1 MPQALTERVLQDKRE
16 GKEPMEKISAS
27 KLLAGLVPAG
37 SIPEE
42 VQVES
47 VTTDSREVRPGC
59 IFVAFPGEKFD
70 GHDFAAKA
78 LENGAVYVVVNHP
91 VEGVPAEKAILCPD
105 SYHAMMV
112 MGANYRSQYHP
123 KMVGVTGSVGKT
135 TTKQMTYAALAGFG
149 ETIKTEGNQNN
160 ELGMPRTLMRIGSS
174 TEYAVIEMGMNHF
187 GEISRL
193 TRAVA
198 PTVGL
203 ITNIGVSHIENLGS
217 RAGILQAKLEILEGM
232 APDAPLIVNMD
243 NDMLRTVKLGDRP
256 LLTFAIDDQ
265 SADFTATDIAEQ
277 GSTTTF
283 TVHHS
288 TFTQPVTIPTVGIHN
303 VYNALAAMAV
313 GYVTGVD
320 PAAAASALANYVP
333 AGMRQNLVQVGG
345 VQVIEDCYNA
355 SPDSMRAALQ
365 TLGKLPVHRRYAVLG
380 AMLELGDYAKEA
392 HTQVGKMA
400 AENGIDGVLA
410 YGADAAY
417 IVEAAKQAG
426 LENARLFD
434 TKEALA
440 QSLAQQVKPGD
451 GVLFKGS
458 RGMHLEDV
466 MHTVYERWEKA

>member
-1 MPQALTERVLQDKRE
+1 MKAFTLQEAAAALGLPQMQAQATLADVCTDTRKIQPGSLFVCLRGER
-16 GKEPMEKISAS
+16 
-27 KLLAGLVPAG
+27 
-37 SIPEE
+37 
-42 VQVES
+42 
-47 VTTDSREVRPGC
+47 
-59 IFVAFPGEKFD
+59 FD
-70 GHDFAAKA
+70 GHSFASQAAQLGAAALLVDHPVDADVPQLVVTDTGKA
-78 LENGAVYVVVNHP
+78 LLQLAGWYRRRFQLPVV
-91 VEGVPAEKAILCPD
+91 GL
-105 SYHAMMV
+105 
-112 MGANYRSQYHP
+112 
-123 KMVGVTGSVGKT
+123 TGSVGKT
-135 TTKQMTYAALAGFG
+135 TTKEFIALVLGAKYN
-149 ETIKTEGNQNN
+149 TLKTQGNLNN
-160 ELGMPRTLMRIGSS
+160 EIGVPQMLFRLEDSH
-174 TEYAVIEMGMNHF
+174 TAAVIEMGMNHF

-313 GYVTGVD
+313 GYVTGVN
-320 PAAAASALANYVP
+320 PAVAASALANYVP

-365 TLGKLPVHRRYAVLG
+365 TLGKLPVHCRYAVLG

-417 IVEAAKQAG
+417 IVDAAKQAG

-440 QSLAQQVKPGD
+440 QSLAQQVQPGD

>member
-1 MPQALTERVLQDKRE
+1 MKAFTLQEAAAALGLPQMQAQATLADVCTDTRKIQPGSLFVCLRGER
-16 GKEPMEKISAS
+16 
-27 KLLAGLVPAG
+27 
-37 SIPEE
+37 
-42 VQVES
+42 
-47 VTTDSREVRPGC
+47 
-59 IFVAFPGEKFD
+59 FD
-70 GHDFAAKA
+70 GHSFASQAAQLGAAALLVDHPVDADVPQLVVTDTGKA
-78 LENGAVYVVVNHP
+78 LLQLAGWYRRRFQLPVV
-91 VEGVPAEKAILCPD
+91 GL
-105 SYHAMMV
+105 
-112 MGANYRSQYHP
+112 
-123 KMVGVTGSVGKT
+123 TGSVGKT
-135 TTKQMTYAALAGFG
+135 TTKEFIALVLGAKYN
-149 ETIKTEGNQNN
+149 TLKTQRNLNN
-160 ELGMPRTLMRIGSS
+160 EIGVPQMLFRLEDSH
-174 TEYAVIEMGMNHF
+174 TAAVIEMGMNHF

-440 QSLAQQVKPGD
+440 QSLAQQVQPGD

>member
-1 MPQALTERVLQDKRE
+1 MKAFTLQEAAAALGLPQMQAQATLADVCTDTRKIQPGSLFVCLRGER
-16 GKEPMEKISAS
+16 
-27 KLLAGLVPAG
+27 
-37 SIPEE
+37 
-42 VQVES
+42 
-47 VTTDSREVRPGC
+47 
-59 IFVAFPGEKFD
+59 FD
-70 GHDFAAKA
+70 GHSFASQAAQLGAAALLVDHPVDADVPQLVVTDTGKA
-78 LENGAVYVVVNHP
+78 LLQLAGWYRRRFQLPVV
-91 VEGVPAEKAILCPD
+91 GL
-105 SYHAMMV
+105 
-112 MGANYRSQYHP
+112 
-123 KMVGVTGSVGKT
+123 TGSVGKT
-135 TTKQMTYAALAGFG
+135 TTKEFIALVLGAKYN
-149 ETIKTEGNQNN
+149 TLKTQGNLNN
-160 ELGMPRTLMRIGSS
+160 EIGVPQMLFRLEDSH
-174 TEYAVIEMGMNHF
+174 TAAVIEMGMNHF

-283 TVHHS
+283 TVHHT

-320 PAAAASALANYVP
+320 HVAAASALANYVP

-434 TKEALA
+434 TKESLA
-440 QSLAQQVKPGD
+440 QSLAQQVQPGD

>member
-1 MPQALTERVLQDKRE
+1 MKAFTLQEAAAALGLPQMQAQATLADVCTDTRKIQPGSLFVCLRGER
-16 GKEPMEKISAS
+16 
-27 KLLAGLVPAG
+27 
-37 SIPEE
+37 
-42 VQVES
+42 
-47 VTTDSREVRPGC
+47 
-59 IFVAFPGEKFD
+59 FD
-70 GHDFAAKA
+70 GHSFASQAAQLGAAALLVDHPVDADVPQLVVTDTGKA
-78 LENGAVYVVVNHP
+78 LLQLAGWYRRRFQLPVV
-91 VEGVPAEKAILCPD
+91 GL
-105 SYHAMMV
+105 
-112 MGANYRSQYHP
+112 
-123 KMVGVTGSVGKT
+123 TGSVGKT
-135 TTKQMTYAALAGFG
+135 TTKEFIALVLGAKYN
-149 ETIKTEGNQNN
+149 TLKTQGNLNN
-160 ELGMPRTLMRIGSS
+160 EIGVPQMLFRLEDSH
-174 TEYAVIEMGMNHF
+174 TAAVIEMGMNHF

-232 APDAPLIVNMD
+232 APDAPLIVNID

-256 LLTFAIDDQ
+256 LLTFAIDDP

-320 PAAAASALANYVP
+320 PVAAASALANYVP

-434 TKEALA
+434 TKESLA
-440 QSLAQQVKPGD
+440 QSLAQQVQPGD

>member
-1 MPQALTERVLQDKRE
+1 MLTNE
-16 GKEPMEKISAS
+16 GKAGSRIFRTNSISGDSVVDIVALVGACQRS
-27 KLLAGLVPAG
+27 RGRRGDFGIGFLHTGHHAGCAIDEALNRLLGAFRGLVAHVHFRYGIGYGLGDFVHRIAHAGLEVGDRFAG
-37 SIPEE
+37 GILRFFQCSI
-42 VQVES
+42 V
-47 VTTDSREVRPGC
+47 
-59 IFVAFPGEKFD
+59 
-70 GHDFAAKA
+70 
-78 LENGAVYVVVNHP
+78 L
-91 VEGVPAEKAILCPD
+91 
-105 SYHAMMV
+105 
-112 MGANYRSQYHP
+112 
-123 KMVGVTGSVGKT
+123 
-135 TTKQMTYAALAGFG
+135 
-149 ETIKTEGNQNN
+149 
-160 ELGMPRTLMRIGSS
+160 
-174 TEYAVIEMGMNHF
+174 NHF

-232 APDAPLIVNMD
+232 APDAPLIVNID

-288 TFTQPVTIPTVGIHN
+288 TFTRPVTIPTVGIHN

-313 GYVTGVD
+313 GYVTGVN
-320 PAAAASALANYVP
+320 PAAAAAALANYVP

-426 LENARLFD
+426 LENARWFD

-440 QSLAQQVKPGD
+440 QSLAQQVQPGD

>member
-1 MPQALTERVLQDKRE
+1 MKAFTLQEAAAALGLPQMQAQATLADVCTDTRKIQSGSLFVCLRGER
-16 GKEPMEKISAS
+16 
-27 KLLAGLVPAG
+27 
-37 SIPEE
+37 
-42 VQVES
+42 
-47 VTTDSREVRPGC
+47 
-59 IFVAFPGEKFD
+59 FD
-70 GHDFAAKA
+70 GHTFAPQAAQLGAAALLVDHPVDADVPQLVVTDTGKA
-78 LENGAVYVVVNHP
+78 LLQLAGWYRRRFRLPVV
-91 VEGVPAEKAILCPD
+91 GL
-105 SYHAMMV
+105 
-112 MGANYRSQYHP
+112 
-123 KMVGVTGSVGKT
+123 TGSVGKT
-135 TTKQMTYAALAGFG
+135 TTKEFIALVLGAKYN
-149 ETIKTEGNQNN
+149 TLKTQGNLNN
-160 ELGMPRTLMRIGSS
+160 EIGVPQMLFRLEDSH
-174 TEYAVIEMGMNHF
+174 TAAVIEMGMNHF

-232 APDAPLIVNMD
+232 APDAPLIVNVD

-288 TFTQPVTIPTVGIHN
+288 TFTRSVTIPTVGIHN

-313 GYVTGVD
+313 GYATGVD
-320 PAAAASALANYVP
+320 PVAAAAALANYVP

-440 QSLAQQVKPGD
+440 QALAQQVQSGD

>member
-1 MPQALTERVLQDKRE
+1 MKAFTLQEAAAALGLPQMQVQATLADVCTDTRKIQPGSLFVCLRGER
-16 GKEPMEKISAS
+16 
-27 KLLAGLVPAG
+27 
-37 SIPEE
+37 
-42 VQVES
+42 
-47 VTTDSREVRPGC
+47 
-59 IFVAFPGEKFD
+59 FD
-70 GHDFAAKA
+70 GHSFASQAAQLGAAALLADHPVDADVPQLVVTDTGKA
-78 LENGAVYVVVNHP
+78 LLQLAGWYRRRFQLPVV
-91 VEGVPAEKAILCPD
+91 GL
-105 SYHAMMV
+105 
-112 MGANYRSQYHP
+112 
-123 KMVGVTGSVGKT
+123 TGSVGKT
-135 TTKQMTYAALAGFG
+135 TTKEFIALVLGAKYN
-149 ETIKTEGNQNN
+149 TLKTQGNLNN
-160 ELGMPRTLMRIGSS
+160 EIGVPQMLFRLEDSH
-174 TEYAVIEMGMNHF
+174 TAAVIEMGMNHF

-283 TVHHS
+283 TVHHN

-320 PAAAASALANYVP
+320 SAAAASALANYVP

-380 AMLELGDYAKEA
+380 AMLELGHYAKEA

-440 QSLAQQVKPGD
+440 QSLAQQVQPGD

>member
-1 MPQALTERVLQDKRE
+1 MKAFTLQEAAAALGLPQMQAQATLADVCTDTRKIQPGSLFVCLRGER
-16 GKEPMEKISAS
+16 
-27 KLLAGLVPAG
+27 
-37 SIPEE
+37 
-42 VQVES
+42 
-47 VTTDSREVRPGC
+47 
-59 IFVAFPGEKFD
+59 FD
-70 GHDFAAKA
+70 GHSFASQAAQLGAAALLVDHPVDADVPQLVVTDTGKA
-78 LENGAVYVVVNHP
+78 LLQLAGWYRRRFRLPVV
-91 VEGVPAEKAILCPD
+91 GL
-105 SYHAMMV
+105 
-112 MGANYRSQYHP
+112 
-123 KMVGVTGSVGKT
+123 TGSVGKT
-135 TTKQMTYAALAGFG
+135 TTKEFIALVLSAKYN
-149 ETIKTEGNQNN
+149 TLKTQGNLNN
-160 ELGMPRTLMRIGSS
+160 EIGVPQMLFRLEDSH
-174 TEYAVIEMGMNHF
+174 TAAVIEMGMNHF

-313 GYVTGVD
+313 GYVTGVN
-320 PAAAASALANYVP
+320 PAAAAAALANYVP

-380 AMLELGDYAKEA
+380 AMLELGGYAKEA

-440 QSLAQQVKPGD
+440 QSLAQQVQPGD

-458 RGMHLEDV
+458 RGMNLEDV

>member
-1 MPQALTERVLQDKRE
+1 MKAFTLQEAAAALGLPQMQAQATLADVCTDTRKIQPGSLFVCLRGER
-16 GKEPMEKISAS
+16 
-27 KLLAGLVPAG
+27 
-37 SIPEE
+37 
-42 VQVES
+42 
-47 VTTDSREVRPGC
+47 
-59 IFVAFPGEKFD
+59 FD
-70 GHDFAAKA
+70 GHSFASQAAQLGAAALLVDHPVDADVPQLVVTDTGKA
-78 LENGAVYVVVNHP
+78 LLQLAGWYRRRFQLPVV
-91 VEGVPAEKAILCPD
+91 GL
-105 SYHAMMV
+105 
-112 MGANYRSQYHP
+112 
-123 KMVGVTGSVGKT
+123 TGSVGKT
-135 TTKQMTYAALAGFG
+135 TTKEFIALVLGAKYN
-149 ETIKTEGNQNN
+149 TLKTQGNLNN
-160 ELGMPRTLMRIGSS
+160 EIGVPQMLFRLEDSH
-174 TEYAVIEMGMNHF
+174 TAAVIEMGMNHF

-313 GYVTGVD
+313 GYVAGVD

-365 TLGKLPVHRRYAVLG
+365 TLGKLPVHRRYAVRG

-440 QSLAQQVKPGD
+440 QSLAQQVQPGD

>member
-1 MPQALTERVLQDKRE
+1 MKAFTLQEAAAALGLPKMQDQATLADVCTDTRKIQPGSLFVCLRGER
-16 GKEPMEKISAS
+16 
-27 KLLAGLVPAG
+27 
-37 SIPEE
+37 
-42 VQVES
+42 
-47 VTTDSREVRPGC
+47 
-59 IFVAFPGEKFD
+59 FD
-70 GHDFAAKA
+70 GHTFAPQAAQLGAAA
-78 LENGAVYVVVNHP
+78 LLVDHP
-91 VEGVPAEKAILCPD
+91 VEAEVPQLVVADTGKALLQL
-105 SYHAMMV
+105 A
-112 MGANYRSQYHP
+112 GWYRRRFQLP
-123 KMVGVTGSVGKT
+123 VVGLTGSVGKT
-135 TTKQMTYAALAGFG
+135 TTKEFIALVLGAKYN
-149 ETIKTEGNQNN
+149 TLKTQGNLNN
-160 ELGMPRTLMRIGSS
+160 EIGVPQMLFRLEDSH
-174 TEYAVIEMGMNHF
+174 TAAVIEMGMNHF

-232 APDAPLIVNMD
+232 APGAPLIVNVD
-243 NDMLRTVKLGDRP
+243 NDMLRTVKLSDRP
-256 LLTFAIDDQ
+256 LLTFAIDDE

-277 GSTTTF
+277 GSETHF
-283 TVHHS
+283 TVHYGD
-288 TFTQPVTIPTVGIHN
+288 FTQPVTIPTVGIHN

-320 PAAAASALANYVP
+320 PAAAAAALAHYVP
-333 AGMRQNLVQVGG
+333 AGMRQNLVHVGG

-365 TLGKLPVHRRYAVLG
+365 TLGKLPANHRYAVLG

-392 HTQVGKMA
+392 HAAVGRMA

-440 QSLAQQVKPGD
+440 QALAQQVQPGD

-466 MHTVYERWEKA
+466 MHTLYERWEKA

>member
-1 MPQALTERVLQDKRE
+1 MKAFTLQEAAAALGLPQMQAQATLADVCTDTRKIQPGSLFVCLRGER
-16 GKEPMEKISAS
+16 
-27 KLLAGLVPAG
+27 
-37 SIPEE
+37 
-42 VQVES
+42 
-47 VTTDSREVRPGC
+47 
-59 IFVAFPGEKFD
+59 FD
-70 GHDFAAKA
+70 GHSFASQAAQLGAAALLVDHPVDADVPQLVVTDTGKA
-78 LENGAVYVVVNHP
+78 LLQLAGWYRRRFQLPVV
-91 VEGVPAEKAILCPD
+91 GL
-105 SYHAMMV
+105 
-112 MGANYRSQYHP
+112 
-123 KMVGVTGSVGKT
+123 TGSVGKT
-135 TTKQMTYAALAGFG
+135 TTKEFIALVLGAKYN
-149 ETIKTEGNQNN
+149 TLKTQGNLNN
-160 ELGMPRTLMRIGSS
+160 EIGVPQMLFRLEDSH
-174 TEYAVIEMGMNHF
+174 TAAVIEMGMNHF

-320 PAAAASALANYVP
+320 SAAAASALANYVP

-365 TLGKLPVHRRYAVLG
+365 TLGKLSVHRRYAVLG

-440 QSLAQQVKPGD
+440 QSLAQQVQPGD

>member
-1 MPQALTERVLQDKRE
+1 MKAFTLQEAAAALGLPQMQAQATLADVCTDTRKIQPGSLFVCLRGER
-16 GKEPMEKISAS
+16 
-27 KLLAGLVPAG
+27 
-37 SIPEE
+37 
-42 VQVES
+42 
-47 VTTDSREVRPGC
+47 
-59 IFVAFPGEKFD
+59 FD
-70 GHDFAAKA
+70 GHSFAPQAAQLGAAALLVDHPVDADVPQLVVTDTGKA
-78 LENGAVYVVVNHP
+78 LLQLAGWYRRRFRLPVV
-91 VEGVPAEKAILCPD
+91 GL
-105 SYHAMMV
+105 
-112 MGANYRSQYHP
+112 
-123 KMVGVTGSVGKT
+123 TGSVGKT
-135 TTKQMTYAALAGFG
+135 TTKEFIALVLGAKYN
-149 ETIKTEGNQNN
+149 TLKTQGNLNN
-160 ELGMPRTLMRIGSS
+160 EIGVPQMLFRLEDSH
-174 TEYAVIEMGMNHF
+174 TAAVIEMGMNHF

-232 APDAPLIVNMD
+232 APDAPLIVNAD

-313 GYVTGVD
+313 GYATGVD
-320 PAAAASALANYVP
+320 PAAAAAALANYVP

-365 TLGKLPVHRRYAVLG
+365 TLGKLTVHRRYAVLG

-440 QSLAQQVKPGD
+440 QSLAQQVQSGD

>member
-1 MPQALTERVLQDKRE
+1 MKAFTLQEAAAALGLPQMQAQATLADVCTDTRKIQPGSLFVCLRGER
-16 GKEPMEKISAS
+16 
-27 KLLAGLVPAG
+27 
-37 SIPEE
+37 
-42 VQVES
+42 
-47 VTTDSREVRPGC
+47 
-59 IFVAFPGEKFD
+59 FD
-70 GHDFAAKA
+70 GHTFAPQAAQLGAAALLVDHPVDADVPQLVVTDTGKA
-78 LENGAVYVVVNHP
+78 LLQLAGWYRRRFRLPVV
-91 VEGVPAEKAILCPD
+91 GL
-105 SYHAMMV
+105 
-112 MGANYRSQYHP
+112 
-123 KMVGVTGSVGKT
+123 TGSVGKT
-135 TTKQMTYAALAGFG
+135 TTKEFIALVLGAKYN
-149 ETIKTEGNQNN
+149 TLKTQGNLNN
-160 ELGMPRTLMRIGSS
+160 EIGVPQMLFRLEDSH
-174 TEYAVIEMGMNHF
+174 TAAVIEMGMNHF

-232 APDAPLIVNMD
+232 APDAPLIVNAD

-313 GYVTGVD
+313 GYATGVD
-320 PAAAASALANYVP
+320 PAAAAAALANYVP

-440 QSLAQQVKPGD
+440 QALAQQVQSGD

>member
-1 MPQALTERVLQDKRE
+1 MKAFTLQEAAAALGLPQMQAQATLADVCTDTRKIQPGSLFVCLRGER
-16 GKEPMEKISAS
+16 
-27 KLLAGLVPAG
+27 
-37 SIPEE
+37 
-42 VQVES
+42 
-47 VTTDSREVRPGC
+47 
-59 IFVAFPGEKFD
+59 FD
-70 GHDFAAKA
+70 GHSFASQAAQLGAAALLVDHPVVADVPQLVVTDTGKA
-78 LENGAVYVVVNHP
+78 LLQLAGWYRRRFQLPVV
-91 VEGVPAEKAILCPD
+91 GL
-105 SYHAMMV
+105 
-112 MGANYRSQYHP
+112 
-123 KMVGVTGSVGKT
+123 TGSVGKT
-135 TTKQMTYAALAGFG
+135 TTKELIALVLGAKYN
-149 ETIKTEGNQNN
+149 TLKTQGNLNN
-160 ELGMPRTLMRIGSS
+160 EIGVPQMLFRLEDSH
-174 TEYAVIEMGMNHF
+174 TAAVIEMGMNHF

-232 APDAPLIVNMD
+232 APDAPLIVNID

-256 LLTFAIDDQ
+256 LLTFAIDDR

-320 PAAAASALANYVP
+320 PVASASALANYVP

-400 AENGIDGVLA
+400 AVNGIDGVLA

-417 IVEAAKQAG
+417 IVVAAKQAG

-440 QSLAQQVKPGD
+440 QSLAQQVQPGD

>member
-1 MPQALTERVLQDKRE
+1 MKAFTLQEAAAALGLPQMQAPATLADVCTDTRKIQPGSLFVCLRGER
-16 GKEPMEKISAS
+16 
-27 KLLAGLVPAG
+27 
-37 SIPEE
+37 
-42 VQVES
+42 
-47 VTTDSREVRPGC
+47 
-59 IFVAFPGEKFD
+59 FD
-70 GHDFAAKA
+70 GHSFASQAAQLGAAALLVDHPVDADVPQLVVTDTGKA
-78 LENGAVYVVVNHP
+78 LLQLAGWYRRRFQLPVV
-91 VEGVPAEKAILCPD
+91 GL
-105 SYHAMMV
+105 
-112 MGANYRSQYHP
+112 
-123 KMVGVTGSVGKT
+123 TGSVGKT
-135 TTKQMTYAALAGFG
+135 TTKEFIALVLGAKYN
-149 ETIKTEGNQNN
+149 TLKTQGNLNN
-160 ELGMPRTLMRIGSS
+160 EIGVPQMLFRLEDSH
-174 TEYAVIEMGMNHF
+174 TAAVIEMGMNHF

-288 TFTQPVTIPTVGIHN
+288 AFTQPVTIPTVGIHN

-365 TLGKLPVHRRYAVLG
+365 TLGKLPVRRRYAVLG

-440 QSLAQQVKPGD
+440 QSLAQQVQPGD

>member
-1 MPQALTERVLQDKRE
+1 MKAFTLQEAAAALGLPQMQAQATLADVCTDTRKIQPGSLFVCLRGER
-16 GKEPMEKISAS
+16 
-27 KLLAGLVPAG
+27 
-37 SIPEE
+37 
-42 VQVES
+42 
-47 VTTDSREVRPGC
+47 
-59 IFVAFPGEKFD
+59 FD
-70 GHDFAAKA
+70 GHSFASQAAQLGAAALLVDHPVDADVPQLVVTDTGKA
-78 LENGAVYVVVNHP
+78 LLQLAGWYRRRFQLPVV
-91 VEGVPAEKAILCPD
+91 GL
-105 SYHAMMV
+105 
-112 MGANYRSQYHP
+112 
-123 KMVGVTGSVGKT
+123 TGSVGKT
-135 TTKQMTYAALAGFG
+135 TTKEFIALVLGAKYN
-149 ETIKTEGNQNN
+149 TLKTQGNLNN
-160 ELGMPRTLMRIGSS
+160 EIGVPQMLFRLEDSH
-174 TEYAVIEMGMNHF
+174 TAAVIEMGMNHF

-417 IVEAAKQAG
+417 IVDAAKQAG

-440 QSLAQQVKPGD
+440 QSLAQQVQPGD

>member
-1 MPQALTERVLQDKRE
+1 MKAFTLQEAAAALGLPQMQAQATLADVCTDTRKIQPGSLFVCLRGER
-16 GKEPMEKISAS
+16 
-27 KLLAGLVPAG
+27 
-37 SIPEE
+37 
-42 VQVES
+42 
-47 VTTDSREVRPGC
+47 
-59 IFVAFPGEKFD
+59 FD
-70 GHDFAAKA
+70 GHSFASQAAQLGAAALLVDHPVDADVPQLVVTDTGKA
-78 LENGAVYVVVNHP
+78 LLQLAGWYRRRFQLPVV
-91 VEGVPAEKAILCPD
+91 GL
-105 SYHAMMV
+105 
-112 MGANYRSQYHP
+112 
-123 KMVGVTGSVGKT
+123 TGSVGKT
-135 TTKQMTYAALAGFG
+135 TTKEFIALVLGAKYN
-149 ETIKTEGNQNN
+149 TLKTQGNLNN
-160 ELGMPRTLMRIGSS
+160 EIGVPQMLFRLEDSH
-174 TEYAVIEMGMNHF
+174 TAAVIEMGMNHF

-320 PAAAASALANYVP
+320 HVAAASALANYVP

-440 QSLAQQVKPGD
+440 QSLAQQVQPGD

>member
-1 MPQALTERVLQDKRE
+1 MKAFTLQEAAAALGLPQMQAQATLADVCTDTRKIQPGSLFVCLRGER
-16 GKEPMEKISAS
+16 
-27 KLLAGLVPAG
+27 
-37 SIPEE
+37 
-42 VQVES
+42 
-47 VTTDSREVRPGC
+47 
-59 IFVAFPGEKFD
+59 FD
-70 GHDFAAKA
+70 GHAFASQAAKLGAAA
-78 LENGAVYVVVNHP
+78 LLVDHP
-91 VEGVPAEKAILCPD
+91 VDADVPQLVVTDTGKALLQL
-105 SYHAMMV
+105 A
-112 MGANYRSQYHP
+112 GWYRRRFQLP
-123 KMVGVTGSVGKT
+123 VVGLTGSVGKT
-135 TTKQMTYAALAGFG
+135 TTKEFIALVLGAKYN
-149 ETIKTEGNQNN
+149 TLKTQGNLNN
-160 ELGMPRTLMRIGSS
+160 EIGVPQMLFRLEDSH
-174 TEYAVIEMGMNHF
+174 TAAVIEMGMNHF

-333 AGMRQNLVQVGG
+333 TGMRQNLVQVGG

-440 QSLAQQVKPGD
+440 QSLAQQVQPGD

>member
-1 MPQALTERVLQDKRE
+1 M
-16 GKEPMEKISAS
+16 G
-27 KLLAGLVPAG
+27 
-37 SIPEE
+37 
-42 VQVES
+42 
-47 VTTDSREVRPGC
+47 
-59 IFVAFPGEKFD
+59 
-70 GHDFAAKA
+70 AKYNT
-78 LENGAVYVVVNHP
+78 LKTQGNLNNEI
-91 VEGVPAEKAILCPD
+91 GVPQMLFRLED
-105 SYHAMMV
+105 SHTA
-112 MGANYRSQYHP
+112 
-123 KMVGVTGSVGKT
+123 
-135 TTKQMTYAALAGFG
+135 
-149 ETIKTEGNQNN
+149 
-160 ELGMPRTLMRIGSS
+160 
-174 TEYAVIEMGMNHF
+174 AVIEMGMNHF

-232 APDAPLIVNMD
+232 APDAPLIVNID

-313 GYVTGVD
+313 GYATGVD
-320 PAAAASALANYVP
+320 SAAAASALANYVP

-440 QSLAQQVKPGD
+440 QSLAQQVQPGD

>member
-1 MPQALTERVLQDKRE
+1 MKAFTLQEAAAALGLPQMQAQATLADVCTDTRKIQPGSLFVCLRGER
-16 GKEPMEKISAS
+16 
-27 KLLAGLVPAG
+27 
-37 SIPEE
+37 
-42 VQVES
+42 
-47 VTTDSREVRPGC
+47 
-59 IFVAFPGEKFD
+59 FD
-70 GHDFAAKA
+70 GHSFASQAAQLGAAALLVDHPVDADVPQLVVTDTGKA
-78 LENGAVYVVVNHP
+78 LLQLAGWYRRRFQLPVV
-91 VEGVPAEKAILCPD
+91 GL
-105 SYHAMMV
+105 
-112 MGANYRSQYHP
+112 
-123 KMVGVTGSVGKT
+123 TGSVGKT
-135 TTKQMTYAALAGFG
+135 TTKEFIALVLGAKYN
-149 ETIKTEGNQNN
+149 TLKTQGNLNN
-160 ELGMPRTLMRIGSS
+160 EIGVPQMLFRLEDSH
-174 TEYAVIEMGMNHF
+174 TAAVIEMGMNHF

-232 APDAPLIVNMD
+232 APDAPLIVNID

-288 TFTQPVTIPTVGIHN
+288 PFPQPVTIPTVGIHN

-380 AMLELGDYAKEA
+380 DMLELGDYAKEA

-426 LENARLFD
+426 LGNARLFD

-440 QSLAQQVKPGD
+440 QSLAQQVQPGD

>member
-1 MPQALTERVLQDKRE
+1 MKAFTLQEAAAALGLPQMQAQATLADVCTDTRKIQPGSLFVCLRGER
-16 GKEPMEKISAS
+16 
-27 KLLAGLVPAG
+27 
-37 SIPEE
+37 
-42 VQVES
+42 
-47 VTTDSREVRPGC
+47 
-59 IFVAFPGEKFD
+59 FD
-70 GHDFAAKA
+70 GHSFASQAAKLGAAA
-78 LENGAVYVVVNHP
+78 LLVDHP
-91 VEGVPAEKAILCPD
+91 VDADVPQLVVTDTGKALLQLAGWYRRRFQLPMAKYNTLKTQGNLNNEIGVPQMLFRLED
-105 SYHAMMV
+105 SHTA
-112 MGANYRSQYHP
+112 
-123 KMVGVTGSVGKT
+123 
-135 TTKQMTYAALAGFG
+135 
-149 ETIKTEGNQNN
+149 
-160 ELGMPRTLMRIGSS
+160 
-174 TEYAVIEMGMNHF
+174 AVIEMGMNHF

-217 RAGILQAKLEILEGM
+217 RAGILQAKLERLEGM

-288 TFTQPVTIPTVGIHN
+288 TFNQPVTIPTVGIHN

-313 GYVTGVD
+313 GYVTGVN

-380 AMLELGDYAKEA
+380 AHPSG
-392 HTQVGKMA
+392 Q
-400 AENGIDGVLA
+400 DGGREWHRRRAGLWGGRCL
-410 YGADAAY
+410 YCRSG
-417 IVEAAKQAG
+417 QAG
-426 LENARLFD
+426 GTGKR
-434 TKEALA
+434 
-440 QSLAQQVKPGD
+440 P
-451 GVLFKGS
+451 
-458 RGMHLEDV
+458 
-466 MHTVYERWEKA
+466 TV

>member
-1 MPQALTERVLQDKRE
+1 MKAFTLQEAAAALGLPQMQAQATLADVCTDTRKIQPGSLFVCLRGER
-16 GKEPMEKISAS
+16 
-27 KLLAGLVPAG
+27 
-37 SIPEE
+37 
-42 VQVES
+42 
-47 VTTDSREVRPGC
+47 
-59 IFVAFPGEKFD
+59 FD
-70 GHDFAAKA
+70 GHSFASQAAQLGAAALLVDHPVDADVPQLVVTDTGKA
-78 LENGAVYVVVNHP
+78 LLQLAGWYRRRFQLPVV
-91 VEGVPAEKAILCPD
+91 GL
-105 SYHAMMV
+105 
-112 MGANYRSQYHP
+112 
-123 KMVGVTGSVGKT
+123 TGSVGKT
-135 TTKQMTYAALAGFG
+135 TTKEFIALVLGAKYN
-149 ETIKTEGNQNN
+149 TLKTQGNLNN
-160 ELGMPRTLMRIGSS
+160 EIGVPQMLFRLEDSH
-174 TEYAVIEMGMNHF
+174 TAAVIEMGMNHF

-232 APDAPLIVNMD
+232 APDAPLIVNID

-303 VYNALAAMAV
+303 VYNALAATAV

-320 PAAAASALANYVP
+320 PAAAAAALANYVP

-400 AENGIDGVLA
+400 AENGIDSVLA

-440 QSLAQQVKPGD
+440 QSLAQQVQPGD

>member
-1 MPQALTERVLQDKRE
+1 MKAFTLQEAAAALGLPQMQAQATLADVCTDTRKIQPGSLFVCLRGER
-16 GKEPMEKISAS
+16 
-27 KLLAGLVPAG
+27 
-37 SIPEE
+37 
-42 VQVES
+42 
-47 VTTDSREVRPGC
+47 
-59 IFVAFPGEKFD
+59 FD
-70 GHDFAAKA
+70 GHSFASQAAQLGAAALLVDHPVDADVPQLVVTDTGKA
-78 LENGAVYVVVNHP
+78 LLQLAGWYRRRFQLPVV
-91 VEGVPAEKAILCPD
+91 GL
-105 SYHAMMV
+105 
-112 MGANYRSQYHP
+112 
-123 KMVGVTGSVGKT
+123 TGSVGKT
-135 TTKQMTYAALAGFG
+135 TTKEFIALVLGAKYN
-149 ETIKTEGNQNN
+149 TLKTQGNLNN
-160 ELGMPRTLMRIGSS
+160 EIGVPQMLFRLEDSH
-174 TEYAVIEMGMNHF
+174 TAAIIEMGMNHF

-232 APDAPLIVNMD
+232 APDAPLIVNTD

-440 QSLAQQVKPGD
+440 QSLAQQVQPGD

>member
-1 MPQALTERVLQDKRE
+1 MKPLDLNFICQTLNLPMPSENQPVSRIV
-16 GKEPMEKISAS
+16 
-27 KLLAGLVPAG
+27 
-37 SIPEE
+37 
-42 VQVES
+42 
-47 VTTDSREVRPGC
+47 TDSRDIQEGDV
-59 IFVAFPGEKFD
+59 FFALAGERFD
-70 GHDFAAKA
+70 AHDFVEDVLAAGATAVVVSREDCAALKGALKVDDTLTALQKLAKA
-78 LENGAVYVVVNHP
+78 WRENVNP
-91 VEGVPAEKAILCPD
+91 FVFGI
-105 SYHAMMV
+105 
-112 MGANYRSQYHP
+112 
-123 KMVGVTGSVGKT
+123 TGSSGKT
-135 TTKQMTYAALAGFG
+135 TVKEMLAGVLRHRFG
-149 ETIKTEGNQNN
+149 DEAVLATAGNFNN
-160 ELGMPRTLMRIGSS
+160 HIGLPLTLLKLIEKHR
-174 TEYAVIEMGMNHF
+174 YAVIEMGMNHF

-320 PAAAASALANYVP
+320 SVAAASALANYVP

-440 QSLAQQVKPGD
+440 QSLAQQVQPGD

>member
-1 MPQALTERVLQDKRE
+1 MKAFTLQEAAAALGLPQMQAQATLADVCTDTRKIQPGSLFVCLRGER
-16 GKEPMEKISAS
+16 
-27 KLLAGLVPAG
+27 
-37 SIPEE
+37 
-42 VQVES
+42 
-47 VTTDSREVRPGC
+47 
-59 IFVAFPGEKFD
+59 FD
-70 GHDFAAKA
+70 GHSFASQAAQLGAAALLVDHSVDADVPQLVVTDTGKA
-78 LENGAVYVVVNHP
+78 LLQLAGWYRRRFQLPVV
-91 VEGVPAEKAILCPD
+91 GL
-105 SYHAMMV
+105 
-112 MGANYRSQYHP
+112 
-123 KMVGVTGSVGKT
+123 TGSVGKT
-135 TTKQMTYAALAGFG
+135 TTKEFIALVLGAKYN
-149 ETIKTEGNQNN
+149 TLKTQGNLNN
-160 ELGMPRTLMRIGSS
+160 EIGVPQMLFRLEDSH
-174 TEYAVIEMGMNHF
+174 TAAVIEMGMNHF

-217 RAGILQAKLEILEGM
+217 RSGILQAKLEILEGM

-434 TKEALA
+434 TNEALV
-440 QSLAQQVKPGD
+440 QSLAQQVQPGD

>member
-1 MPQALTERVLQDKRE
+1 MKAFTLQEAAAALGLPQMQAQATLADVCTDTRKIQPGSLFVCLRGER
-16 GKEPMEKISAS
+16 
-27 KLLAGLVPAG
+27 
-37 SIPEE
+37 
-42 VQVES
+42 
-47 VTTDSREVRPGC
+47 
-59 IFVAFPGEKFD
+59 FD
-70 GHDFAAKA
+70 GHAFASQAAKSGAAA
-78 LENGAVYVVVNHP
+78 LLVDHP
-91 VEGVPAEKAILCPD
+91 VDADVPQLVVTDTGKALLQL
-105 SYHAMMV
+105 A
-112 MGANYRSQYHP
+112 GWYRRRFQLP
-123 KMVGVTGSVGKT
+123 VVGLTGSVGKT
-135 TTKQMTYAALAGFG
+135 TTKEFIALVLGAKYN
-149 ETIKTEGNQNN
+149 TLKTQGNLNN
-160 ELGMPRTLMRIGSS
+160 EIGVPQMLFRLEDSH
-174 TEYAVIEMGMNHF
+174 TAAVIEMGMNHF

-232 APDAPLIVNMD
+232 APDAPLIVNID

-283 TVHHS
+283 TVHHG

-320 PAAAASALANYVP
+320 PDAAASALANYVP

-392 HTQVGKMA
+392 HTQVGMMA

-440 QSLAQQVKPGD
+440 QSLVQQVQPGD

>member
-1 MPQALTERVLQDKRE
+1 MKAFTLQEAAAALGLPQMQAQATLADVCTDTRKIQPGSLFVCLRGER
-16 GKEPMEKISAS
+16 
-27 KLLAGLVPAG
+27 
-37 SIPEE
+37 
-42 VQVES
+42 
-47 VTTDSREVRPGC
+47 
-59 IFVAFPGEKFD
+59 FD
-70 GHDFAAKA
+70 GHSFASQAAQLGAAALLVDHPVDADVPQLVVTDTGKA
-78 LENGAVYVVVNHP
+78 LLQLAGWYRRRFQLPVV
-91 VEGVPAEKAILCPD
+91 GL
-105 SYHAMMV
+105 
-112 MGANYRSQYHP
+112 
-123 KMVGVTGSVGKT
+123 TGSVGKT
-135 TTKQMTYAALAGFG
+135 TTKEFIALVLGAKYN
-149 ETIKTEGNQNN
+149 TLKTQGNLNN
-160 ELGMPRTLMRIGSS
+160 EIGVPQMLFCLEDSH
-174 TEYAVIEMGMNHF
+174 TAAVIEMGMNHF

-440 QSLAQQVKPGD
+440 QSLAQQVQPGD

>member
-1 MPQALTERVLQDKRE
+1 MKAFTLQEAAAALGLPQMQAQATLADVCTDTRKIQPGSLFVCLRGER
-16 GKEPMEKISAS
+16 
-27 KLLAGLVPAG
+27 
-37 SIPEE
+37 
-42 VQVES
+42 
-47 VTTDSREVRPGC
+47 
-59 IFVAFPGEKFD
+59 FD
-70 GHDFAAKA
+70 GHSFASQAAQLGAAALLVDHPVDADVPQLVVTDTGKA
-78 LENGAVYVVVNHP
+78 LLQLAGWYRRRFQLPVV
-91 VEGVPAEKAILCPD
+91 GL
-105 SYHAMMV
+105 
-112 MGANYRSQYHP
+112 
-123 KMVGVTGSVGKT
+123 TGSVGKT
-135 TTKQMTYAALAGFG
+135 TTKEFIALVLGAKYN
-149 ETIKTEGNQNN
+149 TLKTQGNLNN
-160 ELGMPRTLMRIGSS
+160 EIGVPQMLFRLEDSH
-174 TEYAVIEMGMNHF
+174 TAAVIEMGMNHF

-232 APDAPLIVNMD
+232 APDAPLIVNID

-277 GSTTTF
+277 GSTTAF

-288 TFTQPVTIPTVGIHN
+288 TFTRPVTIPTVGIHN

-440 QSLAQQVKPGD
+440 QSLAQQVQPGD

>member
-1 MPQALTERVLQDKRE
+1 MKAFTLQEAAAALGLPQMQAQATLADVCTDTRKIQPGSLFVCLRGER
-16 GKEPMEKISAS
+16 
-27 KLLAGLVPAG
+27 
-37 SIPEE
+37 
-42 VQVES
+42 
-47 VTTDSREVRPGC
+47 
-59 IFVAFPGEKFD
+59 FD
-70 GHDFAAKA
+70 GHSFASQAAQLGAAALLVDHPVDADVPQLVVTDTGKA
-78 LENGAVYVVVNHP
+78 LLQLAGWYRRRFQLPVV
-91 VEGVPAEKAILCPD
+91 GL
-105 SYHAMMV
+105 
-112 MGANYRSQYHP
+112 
-123 KMVGVTGSVGKT
+123 TGSVGKT
-135 TTKQMTYAALAGFG
+135 TTKEFIALVLGAKYN
-149 ETIKTEGNQNN
+149 TLKTQGNLNN
-160 ELGMPRTLMRIGSS
+160 EIGVPQMLFRLEDSH
-174 TEYAVIEMGMNHF
+174 TAAVIEMGMNHF

-320 PAAAASALANYVP
+320 PAAAAAALANYVP

-365 TLGKLPVHRRYAVLG
+365 TLGKLPVNRRYAVLG

-434 TKEALA
+434 TKESLA
-440 QSLAQQVKPGD
+440 QSLAQQVQPGD

>member
-1 MPQALTERVLQDKRE
+1 MKAFTLQEAAAALGLPQMQAQATLADVCTDTRKIQPGSLFVCLRGER
-16 GKEPMEKISAS
+16 
-27 KLLAGLVPAG
+27 
-37 SIPEE
+37 
-42 VQVES
+42 
-47 VTTDSREVRPGC
+47 
-59 IFVAFPGEKFD
+59 FD
-70 GHDFAAKA
+70 GHSFASQAAQLGAAALLVDHPVDADVPQLVVTDTGKA
-78 LENGAVYVVVNHP
+78 LLQLAGWYRRRFRLPVV
-91 VEGVPAEKAILCPD
+91 GL
-105 SYHAMMV
+105 
-112 MGANYRSQYHP
+112 
-123 KMVGVTGSVGKT
+123 TGSVGKT
-135 TTKQMTYAALAGFG
+135 TTKEFIALVLGAKYN
-149 ETIKTEGNQNN
+149 TLKTQGNLNN
-160 ELGMPRTLMRIGSS
+160 EIGVPQMLFRLEDSH
-174 TEYAVIEMGMNHF
+174 TAAVIEMGMNHF

-232 APDAPLIVNMD
+232 APDAPLIVNID

-320 PAAAASALANYVP
+320 PVAAAAALANYVP

-440 QSLAQQVKPGD
+440 QSLTQQVQPGD

>member
-1 MPQALTERVLQDKRE
+1 MKAFTLQEAAAALGLPQMQAQATLADVCTDTRKIQPGSLFVCLRGER
-16 GKEPMEKISAS
+16 
-27 KLLAGLVPAG
+27 
-37 SIPEE
+37 
-42 VQVES
+42 
-47 VTTDSREVRPGC
+47 
-59 IFVAFPGEKFD
+59 FD
-70 GHDFAAKA
+70 GHSFASQAAQLGAAALLVDHPVDADVPQLVVTDTCKA
-78 LENGAVYVVVNHP
+78 LLQLAGWYRRRFQLPVV
-91 VEGVPAEKAILCPD
+91 GL
-105 SYHAMMV
+105 
-112 MGANYRSQYHP
+112 
-123 KMVGVTGSVGKT
+123 TGSVGKT
-135 TTKQMTYAALAGFG
+135 TTKEFIALVLGAKYN
-149 ETIKTEGNQNN
+149 TLKTQGNLNN
-160 ELGMPRTLMRIGSS
+160 EIGVPQMLFRLEDSH
-174 TEYAVIEMGMNHF
+174 TAAVIEMGMNHF

-320 PAAAASALANYVP
+320 PVAAAAALANYVP

-440 QSLAQQVKPGD
+440 QSLAQQVQPGD

>member
-1 MPQALTERVLQDKRE
+1 MKAFTLQEAAAALGLPQMQAQATLADVCTDTRKIQPGSLFVCLRGER
-16 GKEPMEKISAS
+16 
-27 KLLAGLVPAG
+27 
-37 SIPEE
+37 
-42 VQVES
+42 
-47 VTTDSREVRPGC
+47 
-59 IFVAFPGEKFD
+59 FD
-70 GHDFAAKA
+70 GHSFASQAAQLGAAALLVDHPVDADVPQLVVTDTGKA
-78 LENGAVYVVVNHP
+78 LLQLAGWYRRRFQLPVV
-91 VEGVPAEKAILCPD
+91 GL
-105 SYHAMMV
+105 
-112 MGANYRSQYHP
+112 
-123 KMVGVTGSVGKT
+123 TGSVGKT
-135 TTKQMTYAALAGFG
+135 TTKEFIALVLGAKYN
-149 ETIKTEGNQNN
+149 TLKTQGNLNN
-160 ELGMPRTLMRIGSS
+160 EIGVPQMLFRLEDSH
-174 TEYAVIEMGMNHF
+174 TAAVIEMGMNHF

-232 APDAPLIVNMD
+232 APDAPLIVNID

-283 TVHHS
+283 TVHHT

-320 PAAAASALANYVP
+320 HVAAASALANYVP

-434 TKEALA
+434 TKESLA
-440 QSLAQQVKPGD
+440 QSLAQQVQPGD

>member
-1 MPQALTERVLQDKRE
+1 MKAFTLQEAAAALGLPQMQAQATLADVCTDTRKIQPGSLFVCLRGER
-16 GKEPMEKISAS
+16 
-27 KLLAGLVPAG
+27 
-37 SIPEE
+37 
-42 VQVES
+42 
-47 VTTDSREVRPGC
+47 
-59 IFVAFPGEKFD
+59 FD
-70 GHDFAAKA
+70 GHSFASQAAQLGAAALLVDHPVDADVPQLVVTDTGKA
-78 LENGAVYVVVNHP
+78 LLQLAGWYRRRFQLPVV
-91 VEGVPAEKAILCPD
+91 GL
-105 SYHAMMV
+105 
-112 MGANYRSQYHP
+112 
-123 KMVGVTGSVGKT
+123 TGSVGKT
-135 TTKQMTYAALAGFG
+135 TTKEFIALVLGAKYN
-149 ETIKTEGNQNN
+149 TLKTQGNLNN
-160 ELGMPRTLMRIGSS
+160 EIGVPQMLFRLEDSH
-174 TEYAVIEMGMNHF
+174 TAAVIEMGMNHF

-288 TFTQPVTIPTVGIHN
+288 AFTQPVTIPTVGIHN

-313 GYVTGVD
+313 GYVTGVN
-320 PAAAASALANYVP
+320 PAAAAAALANYVP

-365 TLGKLPVHRRYAVLG
+365 TLGKLPVRRRYAVLG

-440 QSLAQQVKPGD
+440 QSLAQQVQPGD

>member
-1 MPQALTERVLQDKRE
+1 MKAFTLQEAAAALGLPQMQAQATLADVCTDTRKIQPGSLFVCLRGER
-16 GKEPMEKISAS
+16 
-27 KLLAGLVPAG
+27 
-37 SIPEE
+37 
-42 VQVES
+42 
-47 VTTDSREVRPGC
+47 
-59 IFVAFPGEKFD
+59 FD
-70 GHDFAAKA
+70 GHSFASQAAQLGAAA
-78 LENGAVYVVVNHP
+78 LLVDHP
-91 VEGVPAEKAILCPD
+91 VDADVPQLVVTDTGKAMLQL
-105 SYHAMMV
+105 A
-112 MGANYRSQYHP
+112 GWYRRQFQLP
-123 KMVGVTGSVGKT
+123 VVGLTGSVGKT
-135 TTKQMTYAALAGFG
+135 TTKEFIALVLGAKYN
-149 ETIKTEGNQNN
+149 TLKTQGNLNN
-160 ELGMPRTLMRIGSS
+160 EIGVPQMLFRLEDSH
-174 TEYAVIEMGMNHF
+174 TAAVIEMGMNHF

-283 TVHHS
+283 TVHHT

-400 AENGIDGVLA
+400 AENDIDGVLA

-434 TKEALA
+434 TKETLA
-440 QSLAQQVKPGD
+440 QSLAQQVQPGD

>member
-1 MPQALTERVLQDKRE
+1 MKAFTLQEAAAALGLPQMQAQATLADVCTDTRKIQPGSLFVCLRGER
-16 GKEPMEKISAS
+16 
-27 KLLAGLVPAG
+27 
-37 SIPEE
+37 
-42 VQVES
+42 
-47 VTTDSREVRPGC
+47 
-59 IFVAFPGEKFD
+59 FD
-70 GHDFAAKA
+70 GHSFASQAAQLGAAALLVDHPVDADVPQLVVTDTGKA
-78 LENGAVYVVVNHP
+78 LLQLAGWYRRRFQLPVV
-91 VEGVPAEKAILCPD
+91 GL
-105 SYHAMMV
+105 
-112 MGANYRSQYHP
+112 
-123 KMVGVTGSVGKT
+123 TGSVGKT
-135 TTKQMTYAALAGFG
+135 TTKEFIALVLGAKYN
-149 ETIKTEGNQNN
+149 TLKTQGNLNN
-160 ELGMPRTLMRIGSS
+160 EIGVPQMLFRLEDSH
-174 TEYAVIEMGMNHF
+174 TAAVIEMGMNHF

-243 NDMLRTVKLGDRP
+243 NDMLRTVKLGHRP

-288 TFTQPVTIPTVGIHN
+288 AFTQPVTIPTVGIHN

-365 TLGKLPVHRRYAVLG
+365 TLGKLPVRRRYAVLG

-440 QSLAQQVKPGD
+440 QSLAQQVQPGD

>member
-1 MPQALTERVLQDKRE
+1 MKAFTLQEAAAALGLPQMQAQATLADVCTDTRKIQPGSLFVCLRGER
-16 GKEPMEKISAS
+16 
-27 KLLAGLVPAG
+27 
-37 SIPEE
+37 
-42 VQVES
+42 
-47 VTTDSREVRPGC
+47 
-59 IFVAFPGEKFD
+59 FD
-70 GHDFAAKA
+70 GHSFASQAAQLGAAALLVDHPVDADVPQLVVTDTGKA
-78 LENGAVYVVVNHP
+78 LLQLAGWYRRRFRLPVV
-91 VEGVPAEKAILCPD
+91 GL
-105 SYHAMMV
+105 
-112 MGANYRSQYHP
+112 
-123 KMVGVTGSVGKT
+123 TGSVGKT
-135 TTKQMTYAALAGFG
+135 TTKEFIALVLGAKYN
-149 ETIKTEGNQNN
+149 TLKTQGNLNN
-160 ELGMPRTLMRIGSS
+160 EIGVPQMLFRLEDSH
-174 TEYAVIEMGMNHF
+174 TAAVIEMGMNHF

-232 APDAPLIVNMD
+232 APDAPLIVNID

-320 PAAAASALANYVP
+320 PVAAAAALANYVP

-440 QSLAQQVKPGD
+440 QSLAQQVQPGD

>member
-1 MPQALTERVLQDKRE
+1 MKAFTLQEAAAALGLPQMQAQVTLADVCTDTRKIQPGSLFVCLRGER
-16 GKEPMEKISAS
+16 
-27 KLLAGLVPAG
+27 
-37 SIPEE
+37 
-42 VQVES
+42 
-47 VTTDSREVRPGC
+47 
-59 IFVAFPGEKFD
+59 FD
-70 GHDFAAKA
+70 GHTFAPQAAQLGAAALLVDHPVDADVPQLVVTDTGKA
-78 LENGAVYVVVNHP
+78 LLQLAGWYRRRFRLPVV
-91 VEGVPAEKAILCPD
+91 GL
-105 SYHAMMV
+105 
-112 MGANYRSQYHP
+112 
-123 KMVGVTGSVGKT
+123 TGSVGKT
-135 TTKQMTYAALAGFG
+135 TTKEFIALVLGAKYN
-149 ETIKTEGNQNN
+149 TLKTQGNLNN
-160 ELGMPRTLMRIGSS
+160 EIGVPQMLFRLEDSH
-174 TEYAVIEMGMNHF
+174 TAAVIEMGMNHF

-232 APDAPLIVNMD
+232 APDAPLIVNID

-277 GSTTTF
+277 GSTTAF

-288 TFTQPVTIPTVGIHN
+288 TFSQLVTIPTVGIHN

-313 GYVTGVD
+313 GYATGVD
-320 PAAAASALANYVP
+320 PVAAAAALANYVP

-440 QSLAQQVKPGD
+440 QALAQQVQPGD